1 METLKPKIGLRAAIF
16 LVVSV
21 IIGSGVFKKIAPMA
35 QELGSPWLVVL
46 CWILAGLI
54 SLAGALSTAEMVSMF
69 PNSGGEYYYFQ
80 KVYGKFFSFLYG
92 WASFTVIKTAAISAL
107 AYIFA
112 QSLNSLFP
120 FPVIG
125 SDTPFLGIALFQNL
139 SIKIVASL
147 LIILLTLLNY
157 RGVQFAE
164 KLSMFL
170 TYLMLAGILIF
181 IVVGFLSNKG
191 SMHNLTSTNAVTNT
205 VAPQGW
211 SLMKALFIASLGA
224 FWGYEGWNN
233 IAYIGEE
240 IKNPKKNLPLALG
253 VGTIIVI
260 LTYILLNM
268 VYVYILPIDYFI
280 GLNATPNKIAAV
292 EVAGQISGKLGMILI
307 ASLIV
312 VTTLNSTNSTILM
325 SARIMY
331 AMARD
336 KMFFYKAASVHPK
349 YNTPDIALFIQALWA
364 IVLVFSGTFDQLT
377 DMLVFAF
384 FLFYGSTALGVILM
398 RIKHPEIERKYK
410 VIGYPFV
417 PAIFCLFCVS
427 LFVSTIINQ
436 PYEAIWGISL
446 IATGLPV
453 YYWLNK
459 NAEQRSKS
467 NNIK

>member
-1 METLKPKIGLRAAIF
+1 MNTIETLKPKVGLRAATF

-35 QELGSPWLVVL
+35 QALGSPWLIIL
-46 CWILAGLI
+46 CWVLAGLI

-80 KVYGKFFSFLYG
+80 KIYGRFFSFLYG
-92 WASFTVIKTAAISAL
+92 WSSFTVIKTAAISAL

-112 QSLNSLFP
+112 ESLNSLFP
-120 FPVIG
+120 LPVLG
-125 SDTPFLGIALFQNL
+125 SNATFLGIALFQNL
-139 SIKIVASL
+139 AIKIVASV

-164 KLSMFL
+164 KLSSLL
-170 TYLMLAGILIF
+170 TYLMLIGIVIF
-181 IVVGFLSNKG
+181 IVVGFTTGKG
-191 SMHNLTSTNAVTNT
+191 SYQNMSQSTSNIHHL
-205 VAPQGW
+205 APQGW
-211 SLMKALFIASLGA
+211 NLIKALFVASLGA

-240 IKNPKKNLPLALG
+240 VKNPKRNLPLALG

-260 LTYILLNM
+260 VTYVMLNLLF
-268 VYVYILPIDYFI
+268 VYVLPIDFFI
-280 GLNATPNKIAAV
+280 QLNETSNKIAAV
-292 EVAGQISGKLGMILI
+292 EVAGQISGTLGMTLI

-312 VTTLNSTNSTILM
+312 VTTLNSCNSSILM

-336 KMFFYKAASVHPK
+336 KMFFSKAASVHPK
-349 YNTPDIALFIQALWA
+349 YNTPDIALFIQAFWA
-364 IVLVFSGTFDQLT
+364 IMLVFSGTFDQLT
-377 DMLVFAF
+377 DMLVFAS
-384 FLFYGSTALGVILM
+384 FLFYGSTALGVIIL
-398 RIKHPEIERKYK
+398 RIKHPEMERKYK
-410 VIGYPFV
+410 VIGYPLV

-427 LFVSTIINQ
+427 LFISTIINQ
-436 PYEAIWGISL
+436 PYAAIWGLSL
-446 IATGLPV
+446 IATGVPV

-459 NAEQRSKS
+459 NAK
-467 NNIK
+467 

>member
-1 METLKPKIGLRAAIF
+1 MSNIETLKPKVGLRAATF

-35 QELGSPWLVVL
+35 QELGSPWLIIL
-46 CWILAGLI
+46 CWVLAGFI

-80 KVYGKFFSFLYG
+80 KIYGRFFSFLYG

-120 FPVIG
+120 LPVMG
-125 SDTPFLGIALFQNL
+125 TDASFMGIALFQNL
-139 SIKIVASL
+139 SIKILASV

-164 KLSMFL
+164 KLSSLL
-170 TYLMLAGILIF
+170 TYLMLAGIIVF
-181 IVVGFLSNKG
+181 IIIGFASGKG
-191 SMHNLTSTNAVTNT
+191 SYHNLTSTSTLAKHA
-205 VAPQGW
+205 APQGW
-211 SLMKALFIASLGA
+211 NLIKSLFIASLGA

-240 IKNPKKNLPLALG
+240 VKKPKRNLPLALG

-260 LTYILLNM
+260 VTYVLLNILF
-268 VYVYILPIDYFI
+268 VYILPIDYFI

-292 EVAGQISGKLGMILI
+292 EVAGQISGQIGMTLI
-307 ASLIV
+307 AGLIV
-312 VTTLNSTNSTILM
+312 VTTLNSTNSSILM

-336 KMFFYKAASVHPK
+336 KMFFKSAASVHPK
-349 YNTPDIALFIQALWA
+349 YNTPDIALFIQAFWA
-364 IVLVFSGTFDQLT
+364 IMLVFSGTFDQLT
-377 DMLVFAF
+377 DMLVFAS
-384 FLFYGSTALGVILM
+384 FLFYGSTALGVIIL

-427 LFVSTIINQ
+427 LFISTVINQ
-436 PYEAIWGISL
+436 PYSAIWGLSL

-459 NAEQRSKS
+459 KY
-467 NNIK
+467 

>member
-1 METLKPKIGLRAAIF
+1 METLKPKIGLRAATF

-35 QELGSPWLVVL
+35 QELGSPWLIVL
-46 CWILAGLI
+46 CWILAGFI

-80 KVYGKFFSFLYG
+80 KVYGRFFSFLYG
-92 WASFTVIKTAAISAL
+92 WSSFTVIKTAAISAL

-112 QSLNSLFP
+112 ESFNSLFP
-120 FPVIG
+120 LPVIG
-125 SDTPFLGIALFQNL
+125 SGVKFLGLSLFQNISVKL
-139 SIKIVASL
+139 LASL

-164 KLSMFL
+164 KLSSLL
-170 TYLMLAGILIF
+170 TYAMLVG
-181 IVVGFLSNKG
+181 IVVFVVIGFSSGKG
-191 SMHNLTSTNAVTNT
+191 SAHNLTTTTTFPGTSV
-205 VAPQGW
+205 PHGW
-211 SLMKALFIASLGA
+211 NLLKALFIASLGA

-240 IKNPKKNLPLALG
+240 VKNPKKNLPLALG

-260 LTYILLNM
+260 VTYVLLNILF
-268 VYVYILPIDYFI
+268 VYILPINYFI
-280 GLNATPNKIAAV
+280 ALNTSANKIAAV
-292 EVAGQISGKLGMILI
+292 EVAGQISGSLGMILI
-307 ASLIV
+307 ASLII
-312 VTTLNSTNSTILM
+312 VTTLNSTNSSILM
-325 SARIMY
+325 SARILY

-336 KMFFYKAASVHPK
+336 KMFFKKAASVHPK
-349 YNTPDIALFIQALWA
+349 YNTPDWALFIQAFWA
-364 IVLVFSGTFDQLT
+364 IMLVFSGTFDQLT
-377 DMLVFAF
+377 DMLVFAS

-398 RIKHPEIERKYK
+398 RIKHPELERKYK

-417 PAIFCLFCVS
+417 PAIFCLFCIC

-436 PYEAIWGISL
+436 PYEAIWGLSL

-459 NAEQRSKS
+459 KY
-467 NNIK
+467 

>member
-1 METLKPKIGLRAAIF
+1 MNNTNTLKPKIGLRAATF

-35 QELGSPWLVVL
+35 QELGSPWLIVL
-46 CWILAGLI
+46 CWILAGFI

-69 PNSGGEYYYFQ
+69 PNSGGEYFYFQ
-80 KVYGKFFSFLYG
+80 KVYGRFFSFLYG

-120 FPVIG
+120 LPVMG
-125 SDTPFLGIALFQNL
+125 TDASFMGIALFQNL
-139 SIKIVASL
+139 SIKILASV

-157 RGVQFAE
+157 RGVKFAE
-164 KLSMFL
+164 KLSSLL
-170 TYLMLAGILIF
+170 TYLMLAGIIVF
-181 IVVGFLSNKG
+181 IIVGFASGKG
-191 SMHNLTSTNAVTNT
+191 SYHNLTSTSTLAKHA
-205 VAPQGW
+205 APQGW
-211 SLMKALFIASLGA
+211 NLIKALFIASLGA

-240 IKNPKKNLPLALG
+240 VKNPKRNLPLALG

-260 LTYILLNM
+260 VTYVLLN
-268 VYVYILPIDYFI
+268 VLFVYILPIDFFI
-280 GLNATPNKIAAV
+280 GLNASTNKIAAV
-292 EVAGQISGKLGMILI
+292 EVAGQISGQIGMTLI
-307 ASLIV
+307 AALIV

-336 KMFFYKAASVHPK
+336 KMFFKGAASVHPK
-349 YNTPDIALFIQALWA
+349 YNTPDIALFIQAFWA
-364 IVLVFSGTFDQLT
+364 IMLVFSGTFDQLT
-377 DMLVFAF
+377 DMLVFAS
-384 FLFYGSTALGVILM
+384 FLFYGSTALGVIIL

-410 VIGYPFV
+410 VIGYPIV

-427 LFVSTIINQ
+427 LFISTIINQ
-436 PYEAIWGISL
+436 PYSAIWGLSL

-453 YYWLNK
+453 YFWLNK
-459 NAEQRSKS
+459 SK
-467 NNIK
+467 

>member
-1 METLKPKIGLRAAIF
+1 MNTLQTLQPKVGLRAATF

-35 QELGSPWLVVL
+35 QELGSPWLIIL
-46 CWILAGLI
+46 CWVLAGFI
-54 SLAGALSTAEMVSMF
+54 SLAGALSTAEMASMF
-69 PNSGGEYYYFQ
+69 PNSGGEYFYFQ
-80 KVYGKFFSFLYG
+80 KVYGRFFSFLYG

-112 QSLNSLFP
+112 ESLNSLFP
-120 FPVIG
+120 LPITG
-125 SDTPFLGIALFQNL
+125 SNEMFLGIAIFHNL
-139 SIKIVASL
+139 SIKILASG

-164 KLSMFL
+164 KLSSVL
-170 TYLMLAGILIF
+170 TYLMLIGITVF
-181 IVVGFLSNKG
+181 IAVGFTSGKGNYQHITHNSNLVNHLAPEG
-191 SMHNLTSTNAVTNT
+191 WNLI
-205 VAPQGW
+205 
-211 SLMKALFIASLGA
+211 KALFVASLGA

-240 IKNPKKNLPLALG
+240 VKNPKRNLPLALG

-260 LTYILLNM
+260 VTYVLLNVLF
-268 VYVYILPIDYFI
+268 VYVLPIEFFI
-280 GLNATPNKIAAV
+280 ELNANTNKIAAV
-292 EVAGQISGKLGMILI
+292 EVAGQISGTIGMTLV

-312 VTTLNSTNSTILM
+312 VTTLNSCNSSILM

-336 KMFFYKAASVHPK
+336 KMFFSKAASVHPK
-349 YNTPDIALFIQALWA
+349 YNTPDIALFIQAFWA
-364 IVLVFSGTFDQLT
+364 IILVFSGTFDQLT
-377 DMLVFAF
+377 DMLVFAS
-384 FLFYGSTALGVILM
+384 FLFYGSTALGVIIL

-417 PAIFCLFCVS
+417 PAIFCLFCIS
-427 LFVSTIINQ
+427 LFISTIINQ
-436 PYEAIWGISL
+436 PYSAIWGLSL
-446 IATGLPV
+446 IATGVPV

-459 NAEQRSKS
+459 NVRK
-467 NNIK
+467 

>member
-1 METLKPKIGLRAAIF
+1 MNTIETLKPKVGLRAATF

-35 QELGSPWLVVL
+35 QALGSPWLIIL
-46 CWILAGLI
+46 CWVLAGLI

-80 KVYGKFFSFLYG
+80 KIYGRFFSFLYG
-92 WASFTVIKTAAISAL
+92 WSSFTVIKTAAISAL

-112 QSLNSLFP
+112 ESLNSLFP
-120 FPVIG
+120 LPVLG
-125 SDTPFLGIALFQNL
+125 SNATFLGIALFQNL
-139 SIKIVASL
+139 AIKIVASV

-157 RGVQFAE
+157 RGVHFAE
-164 KLSMFL
+164 KLSSLL
-170 TYLMLAGILIF
+170 TYLMLIGIVIF
-181 IVVGFLSNKG
+181 IVVGFTTGKGNYQNMSQSTSNI
-191 SMHNLTSTNAVTNT
+191 HHL
-205 VAPQGW
+205 APQGW
-211 SLMKALFIASLGA
+211 NLIKALFVASLGA

-240 IKNPKKNLPLALG
+240 VKNPKRNLPLALG

-260 LTYILLNM
+260 VTYVMLNVLF
-268 VYVYILPIDYFI
+268 VYVLPIDFFI
-280 GLNATPNKIAAV
+280 QLNESANKIAAV
-292 EVAGQISGKLGMILI
+292 EVAGQISGTLGMTLI

-312 VTTLNSTNSTILM
+312 VTTLNSCNSSILM

-336 KMFFYKAASVHPK
+336 KMFFSKAASVHPK
-349 YNTPDIALFIQALWA
+349 YNTPDIALFIQAFWA
-364 IVLVFSGTFDQLT
+364 IMLVFSGTFDQLT
-377 DMLVFAF
+377 DMLVFAS
-384 FLFYGSTALGVILM
+384 FLFYGSTALGVIIL
-398 RIKHPEIERKYK
+398 RIKHPEMERKYK

-427 LFVSTIINQ
+427 LFISTIINQ
-436 PYEAIWGISL
+436 PYAAIWGLSL
-446 IATGLPV
+446 IATGVPV

-459 NAEQRSKS
+459 NAK
-467 NNIK
+467 